1 MGNGVD
7 YFPLDVT
14 LDDKL
19 ELTEAEFGLTGFAV
33 VVKLFQKIYG
43 GQGYY
48 CEWNDE
54 VALLFSRKIG
64 LGGNAVSE
72 IVSASVK
79 RGIFDKTLYEKY
91 KILTSSG
98 IQKRYFKAVSR
109 RKSVEVEKQYLLC
122 DCAQFLKNVDIFYKN
137 GDIFTKN
144 ANTIEQS
151 KRKDSKE
158 EDSKEEDSK
167 ENKELVVIVSEYE
180 KNIAPISSIIVEK
193 IEEWLKEVDSSLIM
207 YALEQAVL
215 KNKKSWSYINGVIN
229 NCYKSG
235 KKTRA
240 DAENKTEQKKS
251 ARKGTY
257 ELDDMAAV
265 ERKIRLERM
274 NNNA

>member
-1 MGNGVD
+1 MSNGVE
-7 YFPLDVT
+7 YFPLDVA

-19 ELTEAEFGLTGFAV
+19 ELIEAEFGLTGFAV

-54 VALLFSRKIG
+54 VALLFARKAG
-64 LGGNAVSE
+64 LGGNVVSE

-91 KILTSSG
+91 SILTSAG

-109 RKSVEVEKQYLLC
+109 RKSVEVEKHYLLC
-122 DCAQFLKNVDIFYKN
+122 ECTQFLKNVDIIYKN
-137 GDIFTKN
+137 DDISSRN
-144 ANTIEQS
+144 VYIIEQS
-151 KRKDSKE
+151 KVKE
-158 EDSKEEDSK
+158 SRVKDSK
-167 ENKELVVIVSEYE
+167 ENKDLAVVVASYE
-180 KNIAPISSIIVEK
+180 KNIASISSIVSEK
-193 IEEWLKEVDSSLIM
+193 MEAWLKEVDSSLIL
-207 YALEQAVL
+207 YAIEQAVL

-235 KKTRA
+235 NKTRA
-240 DAENKTEQKKS
+240 DAETKSEQNKS
-251 ARKGTY
+251 ASKSY

-265 ERKIRLERM
+265 ERKMRLERM
-274 NNNA
+274 NKNVK